1 MCTCSSSI
9 SGWDDRKLRITPTD
23 LIFNKRLQYLLI
35 GASVAIAVAIVS
47 VGYILLTVNSIAL
60 FNFHVFVSIAI
71 MAGLVIPAIILIFKD
86 KRKNQIDQSLPR
98 ILEGIAEGLR
108 AGMTLIESIEEV
120 SKQNYGWISREL
132 QAMVVQMSL
141 GIPIEDAFQNFAKRI
156 GTDMTRKMTALLT
169 AAIRLGG
176 DLDALFMSTS
186 EFLHQMLEA
195 KDERNEQLRPYLSFI
210 YITLIV
216 FVVTMYMLYNSL
228 GGLFSLQS
236 NILKIQLSQ
245 NELKILLFDLAIMEA
260 VFGGLVASKLS
271 SGSLYPGLKHSII
284 MLLLSTMAFV
294 MLF

>member
-1 MCTCSSSI
+1 MRVGSTSI
-9 SGWDDRKLRITPTD
+9 SGWDDVKLRITTVD
-23 LIFNKRLQYLLI
+23 ILFNKRLQYLLI
-35 GASVAIAVAIVS
+35 GVSIAIAVAIVS
-47 VGYILLTVNSIAL
+47 VGYVFLISNMIIL
-60 FNFHVFVSIAI
+60 FDFHVFVSIAI
-71 MAGLVIPAIILIFKD
+71 MAGLIAPSIILIFKD
-86 KRKNQIDQSLPR
+86 KRKSQIDQSLPR

-141 GIPIEDAFQNFAKRI
+141 GIPIEDAFQNFANRI
-156 GTDMTRKMTALLT
+156 GTDMTRKTTALLT

-195 KDERNEQLRPYLSFI
+195 KDERSEQLRPYLSMI

-216 FVVTMYMLYNSL
+216 FVVTMYMLYQSL
-228 GGLFSLQS
+228 GGLFTLQS

-271 SGSLYPGLKHSII
+271 SGTLYPGLKHSIA
-284 MLLLSTMAFV
+284 MLLMSTVVFKI
-294 MLF
+294 FF